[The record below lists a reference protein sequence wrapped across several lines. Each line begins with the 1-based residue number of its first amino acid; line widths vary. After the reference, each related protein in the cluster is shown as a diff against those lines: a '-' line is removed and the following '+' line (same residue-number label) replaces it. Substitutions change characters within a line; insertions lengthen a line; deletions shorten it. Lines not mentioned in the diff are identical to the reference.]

1 MVGPLVDGPVDVP
14 RVDVLLMTLKLIVL
28 QQVSYS
34 YPSKYPVDDRSE
46 DILFISS
53 NRCTVDYS
61 QVDVLLRIPDDDPTV
76 NGQADSPPVNGIL
89 NYPPEYAQ

>member
-1 MVGPLVDGPVDVP
+1 M
-14 RVDVLLMTLKLIVL
+14 
-28 QQVSYS
+28 
-34 YPSKYPVDDRSE
+34 
-46 DILFISS
+46 SS

-76 NGQADSPPVNGIL
+76 NGQADRPPVNGIL